1 MTPSGTRKSYQ
12 DKSQLF
18 CRKIAGHLGGFR
30 AKRHLLGMRN
40 SSAGQTAFTN
50 VLNWSSGETVVP
62 ALAKKVLVMFAT
74 HQSFLEPPT
83 TGVNAAGVGAG
94 AGVGVVVAG
103 TTGAGVAA
111 YFATVYA
118 KVIGSYL

>member
-1 MTPSGTRKSYQ
+1 M
-12 DKSQLF
+12 
-18 CRKIAGHLGGFR
+18 
-30 AKRHLLGMRN
+30 
-40 SSAGQTAFTN
+40 
-50 VLNWSSGETVVP
+50 P

-83 TGVNAAGVGAG
+83 TGVTAAGVEAG
-94 AGVGVVVAG
+94 AGVAVAG

-118 KVIGSYL
+118 KVMGSYL

>member
-1 MTPSGTRKSYQ
+1 M
-12 DKSQLF
+12 
-18 CRKIAGHLGGFR
+18 AGHLGGFR

-83 TGVNAAGVGAG
+83 TGVTAAAGVEAG
-94 AGVGVVVAG
+94 AGVAVAG

-118 KVIGSYL
+118 KVMGSYL